1 MCASLNESKE
11 ALIMKYLLPL
21 LLLAFALTVQAAGF
35 SLDGVKPAAIV
46 DVRTPEEFAAGH
58 IEGALNIPVERV
70 GQGVPALSKLRKES
84 SILVY
89 CRSGRRSAAA
99 KATLEQLGYT
109 HIMDGGAMQAL
120 APRLKPCTAKSC

>member
-1 MCASLNESKE
+1 
-11 ALIMKYLLPL
+11 MKFLLPL
-21 LLLAFALTVQAAGF
+21 LFLVFALTAQAKEM
-35 SLDGVKPAAIV
+35 SLNGVKPAAIV

-58 IEGALNIPVERV
+58 IEGALNVPLDRV
-70 GQGVPALSKLRKES
+70 GEGVPAIKGLRKDGT
-84 SILVY
+84 ILVY